1 MTNTPAA
8 QPQDA
13 AQPSLTVHIAD
24 PRFALSIDPARRHL
38 RILTNGLWNP
48 AVAGNFA
55 VALESSVRALV
66 AAGAPYGRLRT
77 LIDPRAASIMPQD
90 LVDMLQSLAVTH
102 GPASERIAILSGS
115 MLQKLQYKR
124 IAPQPVF
131 GHFLDEDDALAWLY
145 AD

>member
-1 MTNTPAA
+1 MTNGPAARLQTPAQA
-8 QPQDA
+8 
-13 AQPSLTVHIAD
+13 SLSVHVAD
-24 PRFALSIDPARRHL
+24 PRFEVSINPARRHL
-38 RILTNGLWNP
+38 RIVTNGLWNSET
-48 AVAGNFA
+48 ARNFA
-55 VALESSVRALV
+55 LALESSVRALV

-77 LIDPRAASIMPQD
+77 LIDPRTASIMPQE
-90 LVDMLQSLAVTH
+90 LVDMLQSLAVKH

-131 GHFLDEDDALAWLY
+131 GHFLDEDDALSWLY